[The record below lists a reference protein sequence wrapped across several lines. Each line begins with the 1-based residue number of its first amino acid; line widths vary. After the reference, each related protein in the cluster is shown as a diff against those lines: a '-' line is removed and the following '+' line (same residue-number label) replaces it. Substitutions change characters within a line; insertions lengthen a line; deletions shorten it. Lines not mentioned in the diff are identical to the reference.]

1 MSLEELASIPVAMPT
16 AMEALLHLMHERF
29 LPALTENAFGV
40 SDTTQKDMTGNVE
53 TRMAEREASAVA
65 QRGFTDSWRR

>member
-29 LPALTENAFGV
+29 LPALTKNVAEIEWLKV
-40 SDTTQKDMTGNVE
+40 SP
-53 TRMAEREASAVA
+53 
-65 QRGFTDSWRR
+65 